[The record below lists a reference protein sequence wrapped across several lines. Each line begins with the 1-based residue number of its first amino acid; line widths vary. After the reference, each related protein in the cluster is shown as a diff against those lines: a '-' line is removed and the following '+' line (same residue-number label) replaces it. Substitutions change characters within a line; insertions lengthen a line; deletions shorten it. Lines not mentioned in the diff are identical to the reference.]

1 MLITIPQKYVP
12 KHLSKKDK
20 NTIRKELKKSRKQY
34 KKRKYHT
41 RKRVKSFKSKTSSHI
56 LNAIKMYKTQKIAP
70 TRELARKTGCSLK
83 GLKAIEKKG
92 MGAYY
97 SSGSRPNQTAQSW
110 GRARLASA
118 ITGGKSAAVD
128 FHIIEKEC
136 KKDRNA
142 YIEAMKSK
150 KKHGKG
156 TRRVKSV
163 KI

>member
-1 MLITIPQKYVP
+1 MLITIPQRYVP

-20 NTIRKELKKSRKQY
+20 NIIRKELKKSRKQY
-34 KKRKYHT
+34 KKNKYHT

-56 LNAIKMYKTQKIAP
+56 LNARRIYKTQKIAP
-70 TRELARKTGCSLK
+70 SRELARKTGCSLK

-136 KKDRNA
+136 KKDHKA
-142 YIEAMKSK
+142 YIEAMKAK

>member
-1 MLITIPQKYVP
+1 MLVTIPQRYIP
-12 KHLSKKDK
+12 RNLTKKDK
-20 NTIRKELKKSRKQY
+20 NILRKELKKSRRKY
-34 KKRKYHT
+34 KNKHYHT
-41 RKRVKSFKSKTSSHI
+41 RKKVKSFKSKTSKHI
-56 LNAIKMYKTQKIAP
+56 IKARKMYKTKKIMP
-70 TRELARKTGCSLK
+70 TRSLAKKTGCSLK
-83 GLKAIEKKG
+83 GLKAIDKKG

-136 KKDRNA
+136 KKDGKA
-142 YIEAMKSK
+142 YIEAIKAK

-156 TRRVKSV
+156 TRRTMSIKL
-163 KI
+163 

>member
-1 MLITIPQKYVP
+1 MLITIPQRYIP

-34 KKRKYHT
+34 KKNKYHT

-56 LNAIKMYKTQKIAP
+56 LNARKMYKTQKIAP

-118 ITGGKSAAVD
+118 I
-128 FHIIEKEC
+128 I
-136 KKDRNA
+136 
-142 YIEAMKSK
+142 Y
-150 KKHGKG
+150 
-156 TRRVKSV
+156 
-163 KI
+163 

>member
-1 MLITIPQKYVP
+1 MLITIPQRYVP

-20 NTIRKELKKSRKQY
+20 NIIRKELKKSRKQY
-34 KKRKYHT
+34 KKKKYHT

-56 LNAIKMYKTQKIAP
+56 LNARKMYKTQKIAP
-70 TRELARKTGCSLK
+70 SRELARKTGCSLK

-128 FHIIEKEC
+128 FHIIKKEC
-136 KKDRNA
+136 KKDRKA
-142 YIEAMKSK
+142 YIEALKAK
-150 KKHGKG
+150 RKHGKG